1 MADQTLRKAADDGVL
16 LRNARVLDVVAGDY
30 LADRHVLI
38 RDGRIAEIAEV
49 PPAWTGANFDLK
61 GRVLMPGLCDG
72 HVHVTAIAADFATLA
87 RTPPTYLAARA
98 AIVLRDMLMR
108 GFTTV
113 RDAGG
118 ADYGLA
124 RAVDEGLMPGPRL
137 LFCGHALSQTGG
149 HGDVRGPGELT
160 LNQCLCCSGFGLV
173 CDGVDAVRRACRDEI
188 RQGARQIKLM
198 VSGGVASP
206 TDRIDSTQFSIDEI
220 DAAVQE
226 AEAANIPVMAHAY
239 TARAINRA
247 LRCGVNSIEHGNL
260 LDASSVTLF
269 RDTGAFLVPTLSTY
283 RALADEGL
291 EAGMPK
297 ELHAK
302 VFQVLDAGLRALELA
317 HRGGVRTV
325 YGSDLL
331 GPMQRHQLMEF
342 ALRGE
347 VQPPIEVI
355 RAATV
360 NAAELFRMAGE
371 IGVVA
376 PGARADL
383 LVVDGD
389 PLRDL
394 GVLQDPGRHL
404 KAILKDGAFFRNVLA
419 EL

>member
-1 MADQTLRKAADDGVL
+1 MTATLFT
-16 LRNARVLDVVAGDY
+16 NARIVDGTAPEPSDPVS
-30 LADRHVLI
+30 VLI
-38 RDGRIAEIAEV
+38 EDDRIREVGRSVTSMFADTINLE
-49 PPAWTGANFDLK
+49 GK
-61 GRVLMPGLCDG
+61 VLMPGLIDC
-72 HVHVTAIAADFATLA
+72 HVHVVASNANLGQNALWPDSYVTARSAVIM
-87 RTPPTYLAARA
+87 RE
-98 AIVLRDMLMR
+98 MLMR

-149 HGDVRGPGELT
+149 HGDVRGPGEHE
-160 LNQCLCCSGFGLV
+160 LNQCLCCAGFGLV

-188 RQGARQIKLM
+188 RQGARQLKLM

-220 DAAVQE
+220 RAAVQE

-247 LRCGVNSIEHGNL
+247 LRCGVDSIEHGNL
-260 LDASSVTLF
+260 LDASSVALF
-269 RDTGAFLVPTLSTY
+269 RETGKFLVPTLSTY

-291 EAGMPK
+291 AAGMAP
-297 ELHAK
+297 EMHAK
-302 VFQVLDAGLRALELA
+302 VFEVLDAGLHALELA
-317 HRGGVRTV
+317 HRGGVRLV
-325 YGSDLL
+325 YGTDLL

-347 VQPPIEVI
+347 VQAPIDVI
-355 RAATV
+355 RSATV
-360 NAAELFRMAGE
+360 NAAALFRMAGE

-383 LVVDGD
+383 LVLDGD

-394 GVLQDPGRHL
+394 GVLQDPARRL
-404 KAILKDGAFFRNVLA
+404 KAVLKDGVFCRN
-419 EL
+419 ELGA